1 MSSAGEYPYRS
12 GIHADMY
19 KTRPWTIRQYAGFGT
34 PRSTNERFKNLIDSG
49 VTGLS
54 VAFDLPT
61 QMGLDPDNEL
71 AIDEVGRVGV
81 SISCLDDMRTL
92 FDGIDL
98 EQVSV
103 SMTINATAPI
113 ILLMYQIVAE
123 ERGFDPKKLKGT
135 IQNDILKEFIAR
147 GTYVFPPEFSM
158 NLFTQ
163 TFYYSIRELPSW
175 NPISISG
182 YHMAEAGA
190 DATDEL
196 AFTFANALEY
206 ARWLQALNVPSNEF
220 LERFT
225 FFFASRLNLLQEVAK
240 FRAARE
246 IWAKLITSRF
256 ENCSDKSLKLR
267 FHSQTAGSELQVQS
281 PELNIIRVTIQ
292 ALASILGGTQ
302 SLHTNSFDEALSL
315 PSLYGAKIATAT
327 QHILFHETDLT
338 DFVDPFEGSIT
349 VEAATD
355 NLITAVMRK
364 IDEIE
369 DLGGALKC
377 LQSDYQ
383 KDSISKKAY
392 LRSLKFEN
400 GEETIIQLDESMLSP
415 YKSNPEREKVDG
427 TVPKG
432 TGDSSDNEL
441 VEKALKRLSIDVASG
456 EDLMLKIKACLVTG
470 ATLGEIV
477 KFMKVGLVNLG
488 IGGISLEK
496 P

>member
-1 MSSAGEYPYRS
+1 
-12 GIHADMY
+12 MY
-19 KTRPWTIRQYAGFGT
+19 KSRPWTIRQYAGFGT
-34 PRSTNERFKNLIDSG
+34 PSSTNVRFKNLIDSG

-81 SISCLDDMRTL
+81 SISCLNDMRTL
-92 FDGIDL
+92 FHGIDL

-113 ILLMYQIVAE
+113 ILLMYQIIAE

-158 NLFTQ
+158 SLFAQ
-163 TFYYSIRELPSW
+163 TFSYCMRELPSW

-206 ARWLQALNVPSNEF
+206 AKWLQALDLPSNEF

-225 FFFASRLNLLQEVAK
+225 FFFAARLNLLQEVAK

-256 ENCSDKSLKLR
+256 GNCSDKSLKLR
-267 FHSQTAGSELQVQS
+267 FHSQTAGSELQIQS
-281 PELNIIRVTIQ
+281 PELNIVRVTIQ

-302 SLHTNSFDEALSL
+302 SLHTNSFDEAFSL

-327 QHILFHETDLT
+327 QQILIHETDLR

-349 VEAATD
+349 IEAETEK
-355 NLITAVMRK
+355 LITMVLRK

-369 DLGGALKC
+369 NLGGALKC

-383 KDSISKKAY
+383 KDSISKSAY
-392 LRSLKFEN
+392 QSSVNFEN
-400 GEETIIQLDESMLSP
+400 GEEITIQLDESRLGANL
-415 YKSNPEREKVDG
+415 SNPEREKVEE
-427 TVPKG
+427 TVPKK
-432 TGDSSDNEL
+432 TDEPRDSEL
-441 VEKALKRLSIDVASG
+441 VEEALKQLSIDVASG
-456 EDLMLKIKACLVTG
+456 EDLMPKIKACLVTG

-477 KFMKVGLVNLG
+477 KFMKFGLSDLEIVR
-488 IGGISLEK
+488 ISFEK